1 MIECIECGKEVR
13 KCFLNMHIRRSHA
26 RERVYRE
33 SNRKYYDRIKNYVD
47 EIYYKS
53 LIQNL
58 IQTERNKG
66 VKNE

>member
-13 KCFLNMHIRRSHA
+13 KAFLNVHIRRCHA
-26 RERVYRE
+26 RQRVYRE
-33 SNRKYYDRIKNYVD
+33 CNRKYYDRIKNYVD

-53 LIQNL
+53 L
-58 IQTERNKG
+58 NKG